1 MKKEAFVRRDTI
13 MFNGIVLLLL
23 ATVITIVLCFLNN
36 DRELV
41 FLVFA
46 CLSFNIIVA
55 YSLGTTEGLYLS
67 VLFVAVF
74 SGYAFYDIIV
84 LEKIVSD
91 TYISFFLLLRF
102 PMCSFLG
109 GGLSEVVE
117 KNLKQL
123 ASVSDLE
130 KLITLDG
137 GTGFYNQQ
145 GFFLRLEEEVGRAK
159 RYRTSFSLL
168 LFRISNLEQLEAI
181 YKKQDVKFIK
191 KTVAEIVAS
200 KLRFT
205 DCKGILDDG
214 SISVI
219 LPQTESEGLDIVVSK
234 IDAAIGL
241 IPVKLSNAKRMVRVR
256 TLLGYAVFENTDT
269 DYMKLYLRAK
279 EDLENGK

>member
-1 MKKEAFVRRDTI
+1 M
-13 MFNGIVLLLL
+13 
-23 ATVITIVLCFLNN
+23 
-36 DRELV
+36 
-41 FLVFA
+41 
-46 CLSFNIIVA
+46 
-55 YSLGTTEGLYLS
+55 
-67 VLFVAVF
+67 
-74 SGYAFYDIIV
+74 YDIIV

-91 TYISFFLLLRF
+91 TYISFFLLLSF
-102 PMCSFLG
+102 PIGSFLG

-117 KNLKQL
+117 KNLKQI

-256 TLLGYAVFENTDT
+256 TLLGYAVFEDTDT

>member
-91 TYISFFLLLRF
+91 TYISFFLLLSF
-102 PMCSFLG
+102 PIGSFLG

-117 KNLKQL
+117 KNLKQI

-130 KLITLDG
+130 KLITL
-137 GTGFYNQQ
+137 
-145 GFFLRLEEEVGRAK
+145 GR
-159 RYRTSFSLL
+159 RYRFL
-168 LFRISNLEQLEAI
+168 
-181 YKKQDVKFIK
+181 
-191 KTVAEIVAS
+191 
-200 KLRFT
+200 
-205 DCKGILDDG
+205 
-214 SISVI
+214 
-219 LPQTESEGLDIVVSK
+219 
-234 IDAAIGL
+234 
-241 IPVKLSNAKRMVRVR
+241 
-256 TLLGYAVFENTDT
+256 
-269 DYMKLYLRAK
+269 
-279 EDLENGK
+279 